1 MTLSVFLDVSDK
13 QIACLYKF
21 LSLVLTFM
29 IILLTITSPD
39 KDWSMLSPKYLTLF
53 CEEIIWLLQETW
65 KLLTLLSLR
74 LN

>member
-1 MTLSVFLDVSDK
+1 
-13 QIACLYKF
+13 
-21 LSLVLTFM
+21 M